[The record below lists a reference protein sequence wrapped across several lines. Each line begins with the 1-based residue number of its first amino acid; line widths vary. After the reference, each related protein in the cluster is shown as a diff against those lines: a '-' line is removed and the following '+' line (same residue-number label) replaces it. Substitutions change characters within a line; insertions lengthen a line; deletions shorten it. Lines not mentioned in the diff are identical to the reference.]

1 MYQRVLVPL
10 DGSDLSEKTLPKA
23 AEMANSSGAT
33 LHLLQVVSRRP
44 EIDAM
49 KGSDIH
55 ALYAGVDP
63 VRQAREEIDRHKA
76 AARRY
81 LDNLASRLRD
91 EGANAETA
99 VVEGYAHEKIL
110 EYARENGIDLVVIST
125 HGYGGFKRMLLGS
138 VTDRII
144 RSGEVPVLVLPS
156 EAPG

>member
-10 DGSDLSEKTLPKA
+10 DGSDLSEKALPKA
-23 AEMANSSGAT
+23 AEMANPLGAT

-49 KGSDIH
+49 RGSDIH
-55 ALYAGVDP
+55 ALYAGVDT
-63 VRQAREEIDRHKA
+63 VRQAREEIDRDKA

-91 EGANAETA
+91 EGAKAETA